1 MKVKGSLYW
10 IYSFISGC
18 KGKMLVAILLAVI
31 GVLCGM
37 APYFALAGI
46 LSGLIQNTLTAER
59 IFCYVG
65 IAVLGETLKMLFNT
79 VSSLK
84 AHRVAYHILG
94 NIRCKL
100 AEKMMRVPMG
110 VMVDTPSGKLKA
122 MVVDTVDKLEQP
134 LAHMLPEITANVFT
148 PLYCYENDLPTTS
161 KRPTDPYKWATK
173 TVVHI
178 LERLDYLG
186 HTVNFKTSKQ
196 SFKSKKV
203 LWNDPADWV
212 IFENTQEPIIEE
224 SVFLIVQKI
233 RQGRRRPTK
242 MGDMGMFSGLL
253 FCADCGGKMY
263 LCRAN
268 HFKPEQEY
276 YLCSTYRKDRTL
288 CSTHSIRRVVLE
300 EIVLRNL
307 REAIQY
313 VTQYEDDFVQRAA
326 DQSLRE
332 RDKELAQKKDTLAQS
347 QKRIAELDVIIK
359 RLYED
364 NISGKLSDER
374 FIKLSRDY
382 ELEQTNLTNLVE
394 HLRQEVKEQEKQ
406 KVNVRQFIAAVRKY
420 TDMQQLD
427 AYILREFV
435 DKIYI
440 SEVYT
445 PDENEPRIK
454 VREIEIV
461 YNFIG
466 AFDFEE
472 AREQSQAAQKEKKT
486 GVA

>member
-1 MKVKGSLYW
+1 MYFTSGSDRAFEQLMQGKPGFDHYDSGEAVTPEDCGTCRFYRPHWKYQFCVYAECPYQPGKLTAYDAVTFRVKGVENMAV
-10 IYSFISGC
+10 FRVERN
-18 KGKMLVAILLAVI
+18 KG
-31 GVLCGM
+31 
-37 APYFALAGI
+37 Y
-46 LSGLIQNTLTAER
+46 
-59 IFCYVG
+59 
-65 IAVLGETLKMLFNT
+65 T
-79 VSSLK
+79 VMSNHHLRNKDLSLK
-84 AHRVAYHILG
+84 AKGL
-94 NIRCKL
+94 L
-100 AEKMMRVPMG
+100 SQML
-110 VMVDTPSGKLKA
+110 S
-122 MVVDTVDKLEQP
+122 
-134 LAHMLPEITANVFT
+134 LPE
-148 PLYCYENDLPTTS
+148 
-161 KRPTDPYKWATK
+161 
-173 TVVHI
+173 
-178 LERLDYLG
+178 
-186 HTVNFKTSKQ
+186 
-196 SFKSKKV
+196 
-203 LWNDPADWV
+203 DW
-212 IFENTQEPIIEE
+212 
-224 SVFLIVQKI
+224 
-233 RQGRRRPTK
+233 
-242 MGDMGMFSGLL
+242 D
-253 FCADCGGKMY
+253 Y

-268 HFKPEQEY
+268 QFKPEQEY

-427 AYILREFV
+427 ASILREFV

>member
-1 MKVKGSLYW
+1 MKPEMKKLIIANLPYLLFVYLFGKLGQAYRLAEGIDLSQKLLHFADGCAAAFESAAP
-10 IYSFISGC
+10 SFHPIDLLIGVAGAAALRLMVYC
-18 KGKMLVAILLAVI
+18 KGKNAKKYRK
-31 GVLCGM
+31 GVEYGS
-37 APYFALAGI
+37 ARWSA
-46 LSGLIQNTLTAER
+46 
-59 IFCYVG
+59 
-65 IAVLGETLKMLFNT
+65 
-79 VSSLK
+79 
-84 AHRVAYHILG
+84 
-94 NIRCKL
+94 
-100 AEKMMRVPMG
+100 
-110 VMVDTPSGKLKA
+110 
-122 MVVDTVDKLEQP
+122 
-134 LAHMLPEITANVFT
+134 
-148 PLYCYENDLPTTS
+148 
-161 KRPTDPYKWATK
+161 WATK

-427 AYILREFV
+427 ASILREFV

-445 PDENEPRIK
+445 PDDNEPRIK

>member
-1 MKVKGSLYW
+1 M
-10 IYSFISGC
+10 
-18 KGKMLVAILLAVI
+18 
-31 GVLCGM
+31 
-37 APYFALAGI
+37 
-46 LSGLIQNTLTAER
+46 
-59 IFCYVG
+59 
-65 IAVLGETLKMLFNT
+65 
-79 VSSLK
+79 
-84 AHRVAYHILG
+84 
-94 NIRCKL
+94 
-100 AEKMMRVPMG
+100 
-110 VMVDTPSGKLKA
+110 
-122 MVVDTVDKLEQP
+122 
-134 LAHMLPEITANVFT
+134 
-148 PLYCYENDLPTTS
+148 
-161 KRPTDPYKWATK
+161 
-173 TVVHI
+173 
-178 LERLDYLG
+178 
-186 HTVNFKTSKQ
+186 
-196 SFKSKKV
+196 
-203 LWNDPADWV
+203 
-212 IFENTQEPIIEE
+212 
-224 SVFLIVQKI
+224 
-233 RQGRRRPTK
+233 
-242 MGDMGMFSGLL
+242 
-253 FCADCGGKMY
+253 
-263 LCRAN
+263 
-268 HFKPEQEY
+268 
-276 YLCSTYRKDRTL
+276 
-288 CSTHSIRRVVLE
+288 
-300 EIVLRNL
+300 LRNL

-427 AYILREFV
+427 ASILREFV

-454 VREIEIV
+454 VRKIEIV

>member
-1 MKVKGSLYW
+1 MAVTKTHPVKSTLKAAIDYICNPEKTDGKLLVSSY
-10 IYSFISGC
+10 GC
-18 KGKMLVAILLAVI
+18 AAETADIEFAWTRRHAIDKGTNL
-31 GVLCGM
+31 GRH
-37 APYFALAGI
+37 
-46 LSGLIQNTLTAER
+46 LIQA
-59 IFCYVG
+59 FQP
-65 IAVLGETLKMLFNT
+65 GEVTPEQ
-79 VSSLK
+79 
-84 AHRVAYHILG
+84 AHEIGMELAREILG
-94 NIRCKL
+94 GRYEFVLTTHIDRNHVHNHLIFNAVSFADHKHYHSNKR
-100 AEKMMRVPMG
+100 
-110 VMVDTPSGKLKA
+110 S
-122 MVVDTVDKLEQP
+122 
-134 LAHMLPEITANVFT
+134 
-148 PLYCYENDLPTTS
+148 YENDLPTTS

-313 VTQYEDDFVQRAA
+313 VTQYEDDFVRRAA

-427 AYILREFV
+427 ASILREFV

-445 PDENEPRIK
+445 PDENEPHIK

-472 AREQSQAAQKEKKT
+472 ARDQSQAAQKEKRT

>member
-1 MKVKGSLYW
+1 
-10 IYSFISGC
+10 
-18 KGKMLVAILLAVI
+18 
-31 GVLCGM
+31 
-37 APYFALAGI
+37 
-46 LSGLIQNTLTAER
+46 
-59 IFCYVG
+59 
-65 IAVLGETLKMLFNT
+65 
-79 VSSLK
+79 
-84 AHRVAYHILG
+84 
-94 NIRCKL
+94 
-100 AEKMMRVPMG
+100 
-110 VMVDTPSGKLKA
+110 
-122 MVVDTVDKLEQP
+122 
-134 LAHMLPEITANVFT
+134 
-148 PLYCYENDLPTTS
+148 
-161 KRPTDPYKWATK
+161 
-173 TVVHI
+173 
-178 LERLDYLG
+178 
-186 HTVNFKTSKQ
+186 
-196 SFKSKKV
+196 
-203 LWNDPADWV
+203 
-212 IFENTQEPIIEE
+212 
-224 SVFLIVQKI
+224 
-233 RQGRRRPTK
+233 

-332 RDKELAQKKDTLAQS
+332 RDKELAQKKDSLAQS

-427 AYILREFV
+427 ASILREFM
-435 DKIYI
+435 DKLAQRIVGFGRI
-440 SEVYT
+440 SDFFLGGIASKCPEAVAAVISSAGYVAVCWLFLYFLYRK
-445 PDENEPRIK
+445 NVFLK
-454 VREIEIV
+454 V
-461 YNFIG
+461 
-466 AFDFEE
+466 
-472 AREQSQAAQKEKKT
+472 
-486 GVA
+486 